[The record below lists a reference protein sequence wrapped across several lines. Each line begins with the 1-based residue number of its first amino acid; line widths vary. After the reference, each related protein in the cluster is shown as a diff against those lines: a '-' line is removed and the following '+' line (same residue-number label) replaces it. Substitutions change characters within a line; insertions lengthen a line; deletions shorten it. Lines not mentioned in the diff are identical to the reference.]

1 MKLPKI
7 EFTESGRRGFNQAL
21 AGTCIALSLIHIQ
34 IANTS
39 IFPYL
44 QSILYMA
51 GGVMLFKEGWIN
63 MGVKEYIIP
72 IISIIG
78 FVFVMSL
85 FGWVLIM
92 VQAIVVSDYTQYDLG
107 KKVKSTELYEEINKE
122 SFEGYIIEKP
132 DKDNIVVKVSDN
144 QTIIIN
150 KAWVESIEKFTI
162 VKRIEVNESWHTHK
176 HKM

>member
-1 MKLPKI
+1 
-7 EFTESGRRGFNQAL
+7 
-21 AGTCIALSLIHIQ
+21 
-34 IANTS
+34 
-39 IFPYL
+39 
-44 QSILYMA
+44 
-51 GGVMLFKEGWIN
+51 

-162 VKRIEVNESWHTHK
+162 VKRIEVNES
-176 HKM
+176 